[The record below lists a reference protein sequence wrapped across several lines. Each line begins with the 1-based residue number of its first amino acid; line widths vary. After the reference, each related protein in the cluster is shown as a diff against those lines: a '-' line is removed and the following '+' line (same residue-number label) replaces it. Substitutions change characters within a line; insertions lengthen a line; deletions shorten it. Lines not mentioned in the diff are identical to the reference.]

1 MTTRSEADVV
11 ALQTVPERD
20 SLLAVATSGKQIP
33 FPVQRAFLVRADA
46 DAVKRGEHAHRRLHQ
61 FMICVAG
68 EVEVTIDD
76 GAHRRSHVLDSIAH
90 GLHVPPL
97 VWAEQ
102 CYRRKG
108 TVLLVLCDAPYEEG
122 DYIRDYDEF
131 LRLRRGG

>member
-1 MTTRSEADVV
+1 MIQEPKAEVV
-11 ALQTVPERD
+11 QLQRLPAHD
-20 SLLAVATSGKQIP
+20 SLLAIATSGVQIP

-46 DAVKRGEHAHRRLHQ
+46 EGVKRGEHAHRRLHQ
-61 FMICVAG
+61 FMICVTG
-68 EVEVTIDD
+68 EVEVTTDD
-76 GAHRRSHVLDSIAH
+76 GAQRRNCVLSSMAH
-90 GLHVPPL
+90 GLHVPPG

-108 TVLLVLCDAPYEEG
+108 TVLLVLCDAPYEES